1 MWPGWDKPIQ
11 IGYRADM
18 NDKMIPLPVR
28 RLGLAEAGDAML
40 TRSIAIEAPVSVE
53 VGGIGYAVMMATPA
67 DLEDYAVGFALGEG
81 LVETVDQIGRVDAQ
95 PIEGGWALRIWL
107 PPERNAIALERARK
121 RVSESSCGLC
131 GIENI
136 EEVLRPLPPVTA
148 RIATDRRAI
157 AAALAALRD
166 HQPLARATGAVHA
179 AAFCSPAGAILLAR
193 EDVGRHNALDKL
205 IGALARAGTD
215 PASGFILLSARCS
228 YELVEKTVRAGCPML
243 VTLSAPTSL
252 AAARASAAGLA
263 LVALARTDSAL
274 VVSDPHG
281 MIA

>member
-1 MWPGWDKPIQ
+1 M
-11 IGYRADM
+11 GYRAGM
-18 NDKMIPLPVR
+18 NHAMIDLPVR
-28 RLGLAEAGDAML
+28 RLGLGEPGDAEL
-40 TRSIAIEAPVSVE
+40 TRSVAVEAPVSVE

-67 DLEDYAVGFALGEG
+67 DLEDYAVGFALSEG
-81 LVETVDQIGRVDAQ
+81 LVATADQISRIDAHA
-95 PIEGGWALRIWL
+95 IEGGWALRIWL
-107 PPERNAIALERARK
+107 PPERNAVALERARR

-148 RIATDRRAI
+148 RIATDRTAI
-157 AAALAALRD
+157 ANALMALPD
-166 HQPLARATGAVHA
+166 HQPLGRATGAAHA
-179 AAFCSPAGAILLAR
+179 AAFCSPAGAIELVR

-205 IGALARAGTD
+205 IGAMARARID

-243 VTLSAPTSL
+243 VTISAPTSL
-252 AAARASAAGLA
+252 AAERAAAAGLT

-274 VVSDPHG
+274 IVGDPHG

>member
-1 MWPGWDKPIQ
+1 MRYGA
-11 IGYRADM
+11 GM
-18 NDKMIPLPVR
+18 NHETIDLPVQ
-28 RLGLAEAGDAML
+28 RLGLGEPGDAAL
-40 TRSIAIEAPVSVE
+40 TRSIAIEAPVSIE

-67 DLEDYAVGFALGEG
+67 DLDDYAVGFALNEA
-81 LVETVDQIGRVDAQ
+81 LVEAADQIGRIDAQ

-136 EEVLRPLPPVTA
+136 EEVLRPLPPLTA
-148 RIATDRRAI
+148 RIATNRTAI
-157 AAALAALRD
+157 AAALAALHD
-166 HQPLARATGAVHA
+166 HQPLGRATGAVHA
-179 AAFCSPAGAILLAR
+179 AAFCSPAGDILLAR

-215 PASGFILLSARCS
+215 AASGFILLSARCS

-243 VTLSAPTSL
+243 VTISAPTSL
-252 AAARASAAGLA
+252 AAERAVQAGLTLVTLARA
-263 LVALARTDSAL
+263 DSAL

-281 MIA
+281 MIV

>member
-1 MWPGWDKPIQ
+1 MSDDM
-11 IGYRADM
+11 IG
-18 NDKMIPLPVR
+18 LPVR
-28 RLGLAEAGDAML
+28 RLGLAMPGDALL
-40 TRSIAIEAPVSVE
+40 TRNIPIETPISVE

-67 DLEDYAVGFALGEG
+67 DLLDYATGFALGEG
-81 LVETVDQIGRVDAQ
+81 LVETAAQIGRIDAQ
-95 PIEGGWALRIWL
+95 QIEGGWALRIWL
-107 PPERNAIALERARK
+107 PPERNAVALERARK

-148 RIATDRRAI
+148 RIGTNRTAI

-166 HQPLARATGAVHA
+166 HQPLGRATGAVHA
-179 AAFCSPAGAILLAR
+179 AAFCSPEGTILLAR

-205 IGALARAGTD
+205 IGAMARAGLDTG
-215 PASGFILLSARCS
+215 AGFILLSARCS

-243 VTLSAPTSL
+243 VTISAPTSL
-252 AAARASAAGLA
+252 AAERAVQAGLT

-274 VVSDPHG
+274 VISDPLG
-281 MIA
+281 MMA

>member
-1 MWPGWDKPIQ
+1 MSHDD
-11 IGYRADM
+11 RAA
-18 NDKMIPLPVR
+18 NPHQMIDRPVR
-28 RLGLAEAGDAML
+28 KLGLAEPGDAAL
-40 TRSIAIEAPVSVE
+40 TRSIAVEAPVSIE

-67 DLEDYAVGFALGEG
+67 NLEDYAIGFAIGEG
-81 LVETVDQIGRVDAQ
+81 LIETPGQIDRVDVH

-107 PPERNAIALERARK
+107 PPERNAIALDRARK

-136 EEVLRPLPPVTA
+136 EEVLRPLPPLTA
-148 RIATDRRAI
+148 RIRTDRAAI

-166 HQPLARATGAVHA
+166 QQPLGQATGAVHA
-179 AAFCSPAGAILLAR
+179 AAFCSPTGEIRLVR

-205 IGALARAGTD
+205 IGALARAEID
-215 PASGFILLSARCS
+215 PATGFILLSARCS

-243 VTLSAPTSL
+243 VTISAPTSL
-252 AAARASAAGLA
+252 AAERAAAAGLT

-274 VVSDPHG
+274 IVSDAHG

>member
-1 MWPGWDKPIQ
+1 MNQENAQPDARARDMVDLAVRQ
-11 IGYRADM
+11 IGLAAPGDGAR
-18 NDKMIPLPVR
+18 VR
-28 RLGLAEAGDAML
+28 
-40 TRSIAIEAPVSVE
+40 SVPIEAPVSIE

-67 DLEDYAVGFALGEG
+67 DLEDYALGFALGEG
-81 LVETVDQIGRVDAQ
+81 LVETPDQIRRIDAH
-95 PIEGGWALRIWL
+95 PVEGGWALRIWL
-107 PPERNAIALERARK
+107 PPERNEIALERARK

-136 EEVLRPLPPVTA
+136 EQILRPLPPLAA
-148 RIATDRRAI
+148 RIATDRNAI

-166 HQPLARATGAVHA
+166 HQPLGRATGAVHA
-179 AAFCSPAGAILLAR
+179 AAFCSPAGEILQAR

-205 IGALARAGTD
+205 IGALARAGID

-243 VTLSAPTSL
+243 VTISAPTSL
-252 AAARASAAGLA
+252 AAERAAQAGLTLVTLARAD
-263 LVALARTDSAL
+263 TAL

-281 MIA
+281 LIA